1 MSFDAFAPTIVE
13 GTGYESR
20 QSLNNGAISDVE
32 RTSHVI
38 ATVHK
43 LLTMADVGDD
53 LFLLGDD
60 LEAILDLLDGDEALQ
75 EQFSSEV
82 SAKYRNI
89 HLYVVCF
96 QKNVTKLH
104 AIVRQQ

>member
-1 MSFDAFAPTIVE
+1 M
-13 GTGYESR
+13 
-20 QSLNNGAISDVE
+20 QSSNNGATSDVE

-38 ATVHK
+38 VTVHK
-43 LLTMADVGDD
+43 FSTMADVGDD

-60 LEAILDLLDGDEALQ
+60 FEAILDLLDGDEALQ
-75 EQFSSEV
+75 EQFPTVASEV

>member
-1 MSFDAFAPTIVE
+1 M
-13 GTGYESR
+13 
-20 QSLNNGAISDVE
+20 
-32 RTSHVI
+32 I

-60 LEAILDLLDGDEALQ
+60 FEAILDLLDGDEALQ
-75 EQFSSEV
+75 EQFSTVASEV

-89 HLYVVCF
+89 HPYVVCF